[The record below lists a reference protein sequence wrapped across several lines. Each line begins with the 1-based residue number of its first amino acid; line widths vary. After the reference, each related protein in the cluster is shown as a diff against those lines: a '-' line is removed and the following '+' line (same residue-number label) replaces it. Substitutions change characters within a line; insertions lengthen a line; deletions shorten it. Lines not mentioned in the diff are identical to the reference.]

1 MAWPV
6 ARHRRI
12 STQFGEIG
20 NEFNSGRSEG
30 VILKTKPAKPVYA
43 VDNGVVHSICTW
55 GSQFGEI
62 SVVIRHGDLYVCY
75 GNLGDTIVWPGQGVW
90 LGQEIGETSTDPLI
104 IEVQKSPAWRRGR
117 SIDPMPL
124 LKKRKWRS
132 ALSRRPI
139 VP

>member
-6 ARHRRI
+6 ARRRRI

-20 NEFNSGRSEG
+20 SQFNSGRSEG
-30 VILKTKPAKPVYA
+30 VTFKTKPGKPVYA
-43 VDNGVVHSICTW
+43 LDNGVVHSICTW

-62 SVVIRHGDLYVCY
+62 SVVIRHGSYYVCY
-75 GNLGDTIVWPGQGVW
+75 GHLNDTIVWPGQGVW
-90 LGQEIGETSTDPLI
+90 LGQEIGETSDLLH
-104 IEVQKSPAWRRGR
+104 IEAQKSPAWRRGR

-124 LKKRKWRS
+124 LKKSKWRS
-132 ALSRRPI
+132 ALHRRPI